1 MDHAIIP
8 AGCLGVVMP
17 AFNEE
22 NTLRRIV
29 GRVLAR
35 PEVGELV
42 MIDDCSADRT
52 WELMQQLAATDPRI
66 RIFRHATNLGKGA
79 AIRTGFAQVVSDFV
93 IIQDA
98 DLEYDPD
105 EYPKL
110 LLPVLAG
117 EADVVFGSRFA
128 SAGRR
133 SGSGVWHSAANRFL
147 TWLSNR
153 CTGLHLTDM
162 ETCYKL
168 FRREV
173 LSHISIQEDSFAIEP
188 ELVAKIAH
196 LKVPVREVAISYA
209 GRSGAEGKK
218 IGWRDGLQAV
228 GCILKYRGGD
238 PDDSSE
244 AENGREPPASFSP
257 STPNTLWLFSA
268 LLVAA
273 VLVAYLPAWHGG
285 FVWDDDAHVTRLDM
299 RSWQGLQRIWFDL
312 GATQQYY
319 PLVHSAFWLQHRLW
333 GDATTGYH
341 LVNLLLHGW
350 AAVLVALVLRR
361 LAVPGACLAALV
373 FALHP
378 VHVESVA
385 WITELKNTLSA
396 VLYLSAMLCY
406 LRFDLNRARR
416 WYAAALGLFLLALLS
431 KTVTASLPAA
441 LLVIFWWR
449 RGRLGWRGDV
459 LPLAPFFVLGAVAGL
474 FTAWVERTFIGAE
487 GAEFQFSLVERGL
500 IAGRVVWFYLA
511 KLLWPADLIFIYPR
525 WQISQLVGWQYLFPL
540 AAIGLLVG
548 LWLLRK
554 RTRAPLAAML
564 FFGGTLFPVMG
575 FFNVYPFR
583 YSFVADHFQYLASL
597 GIISLC
603 CAGAAGLLDRWR
615 FRSGRAQVV
624 LGCVLVG
631 LLGTLTWRQCGQ
643 YADSATL
650 YRETIRRNP
659 GCWLAHNNL
668 GNDLNGLGRPEEA
681 IPHFEET
688 VRLKPDYPN
697 GHNNWGN
704 SLQALGRIEES
715 IERYQEAL
723 RLKPDYP
730 EAHNNL
736 GGSLQALGRPQDA
749 IPHYQE
755 ALRIKPNYAE
765 AHNNWANALTTLGR
779 PNEALAHCEAAVRLK
794 PDYAEAH
801 NNWANALNAL
811 KYPREAAQH
820 CIEALRIQPDYLEAH
835 LNLGNA
841 LNATGRPQ
849 QAVTHYEAALR
860 LKPDLPEA
868 HNNLANALNA
878 LKRYAEAIT
887 HCEAALRLRPN
898 YVAAHLNCAN
908 ALKALGRN
916 GEANQHFQEARRL
929 TPRAAQW

>member
-1 MDHAIIP
+1 MNDIQIP

-17 AFNEE
+17 VFNEE

-29 GRVLAR
+29 ARVLAR

-42 MIDDCSADRT
+42 LVNDCSSDRT
-52 WELMQQLAATDPRI
+52 WELMQALAATDPRI
-66 RIFRHATNLGKGA
+66 RIFRHATNQGKGA
-79 AIRTGFAQVVSDFV
+79 ALRTGFAQATADFV

-117 EADVVFGSRFA
+117 EADVVLGSRFVR
-128 SAGRR
+128 AGQR
-133 SGSGVWHSAANRFL
+133 SGSGFCHSSANKFL

-173 LSHISIQEDSFAIEP
+173 LSQITIEEDSFAVEP
-188 ELVAKIAH
+188 ELVAKIAG
-196 LKVPVREVAISYA
+196 LKVSVREVAIAYA
-209 GRSGAEGKK
+209 GRTSAEGKK
-218 IGWRDGLQAV
+218 IGWWDGLQAIR
-228 GCILKYRGGD
+228 CILRH
-238 PDDSSE
+238 
-244 AENGREPPASFSP
+244 RII
-257 STPNTLWLFSA
+257 PNTLWIFAAA
-268 LLVAA
+268 LLA
-273 VLVAYLPAWHGG
+273 VVMVAYLPAWHGG
-285 FVWDDDAHVTRLDM
+285 FVWDDDAHVTSPAL
-299 RSWQGLQRIWFDL
+299 RSWHGLYRIWFEV

-319 PLVHSAFWLQHRLW
+319 PLVHSAFWLEHRLW
-333 GDATTGYH
+333 GDSPTGYH
-341 LVNLLLHGW
+341 LVNLVLHSW
-350 AAVLVALVLRR
+350 AALLVALILRR
-361 LAVPGACLAALV
+361 LAVPGALLAAVV

-406 LRFDLNRARR
+406 LRFDADRMRR
-416 WYAAALGLFLLALLS
+416 WYVAALGLFILALLS

-449 RGRLGWRGDV
+449 RGRLGWRSDA
-459 LPLAPFFVLGAVAGL
+459 LPLLPFFVLGAAGGL

-487 GAEFQFSLVERGL
+487 GAEFQFSLVERCL
-500 IAGRVVWFYLA
+500 MAGRVVWFYLG

-525 WQISQLVGWQYLFPL
+525 WEISQQAWWQYLFPL
-540 AAIGLLVG
+540 AALGLLVG

-554 RTRAPLAAML
+554 RTRAPLAAVL
-564 FFGGTLFPVMG
+564 FFAGTLFPVMG

-597 GIISLC
+597 GIISLG
-603 CAGAAGLLDRWR
+603 CAGVCVALVRWR
-615 FRSGRAQVV
+615 CAGGRVQVV
-624 LGCVLVG
+624 LGCVIAG
-631 LLGTLTWRQCGQ
+631 LLGFLTWQQCGQ

-650 YRETIRRNP
+650 YQETIRRNP

-668 GNDLNGLGRPEEA
+668 GNDLNGLGRPAEA
-681 IPHFEET
+681 IPHFEEV

-704 SLQALGRIEES
+704 SLQSLGRIEES

-749 IPHYQE
+749 IPHYAE
-755 ALRIKPNYAE
+755 ALRIKPSYAE
-765 AHNNWANALTTLGR
+765 AHNNWANALTNAGR
-779 PNEALAHCEAAVRLK
+779 PKEALAHCAAAVRLK
-794 PDYAEAH
+794 PDYAEAY
-801 NNWANALNAL
+801 NNWGNALNAL
-811 KYPREAAQH
+811 GQPAEAAVQ
-820 CIEALRIQPDYLEAH
+820 CQEALRLQPDYLEAH

-841 LNATGRPQ
+841 LNALGRTQ
-849 QAVTHYEAALR
+849 EAVTHYEEALR
-860 LKPDLPEA
+860 LKPNLPEA
-868 HNNLANALNA
+868 HNNLANALNT
-878 LKRYAEAIT
+878 LQRYTEAVA
-887 HCEAALRLRPN
+887 HCEEALRLSPN
-898 YVAAHLNCAN
+898 YVAAHLNCVN
-908 ALKALGRN
+908 ALKALGRTE
-916 GEANQHFQEARRL
+916 EALRHFNKARSLMPNR
-929 TPRAAQW
+929 